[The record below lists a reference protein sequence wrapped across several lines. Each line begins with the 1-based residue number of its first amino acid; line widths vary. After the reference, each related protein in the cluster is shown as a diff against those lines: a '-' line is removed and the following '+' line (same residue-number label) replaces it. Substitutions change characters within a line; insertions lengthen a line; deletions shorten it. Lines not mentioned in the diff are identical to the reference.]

1 MKIWQQKISQEVRK
15 RWNCQRQPKIQTT
28 EYYLLVILLFGVAEN
43 FASEALYLFILDL
56 DCGLSQTMKNASE
69 NSLVAA

>member
-1 MKIWQQKISQEVRK
+1 MATENKSISEKAMELSETTWQP
-15 RWNCQRQPKIQTT
+15 NIQTT

-56 DCGLSQTMKNASE
+56 DCWLSQTMKNASE